1 VNETKQRIPKGA
13 VIAIAV
19 VGVLLVFTA
28 GYFMLISPQRAKIA
42 AAKKETA
49 HVKQEIS
56 DLQAT
61 TAKRKAQPK
70 IRYASLYQITKS
82 MPDSNDMADV
92 MLALVAIGHE
102 SGITFTK
109 VGSAP
114 VMNLP
119 LYQQLPIQLS
129 FAATY
134 YQLSDFLYRLR
145 SLVRVRNGELFS
157 FGRLYTIDHIDVAQ
171 PPLGYSYPT
180 VSVSLEVSAF
190 VYGSATAPP
199 PGATTTTGTDT
210 SSTDTTSTSTDTTAT
225 TTEPTSTAPPPALKA
240 SP

>member
-1 VNETKQRIPKGA
+1 VNETKRRAPKGA

-19 VGVLLVFTA
+19 VGVLFVFVA

-42 AAKKETA
+42 SAKHETA
-49 HVKQEIS
+49 HVQKEIS
-56 DLQAT
+56 DVQAT
-61 TAKRKAQPK
+61 TAKRKSEPK

-82 MPDSNDMADV
+82 MPDSNDMAD
-92 MLALVAIGHE
+92 MLLALVAIGHE
-102 SGITFTK
+102 SGITFAK

-119 LYQQLPIQLS
+119 LYQQVPIQLS

-145 SLVRVRNGELFS
+145 SLVRVRNGELVS
-157 FGRLYTIDHIDVAQ
+157 FGRLYTVDHVDLAQ

-199 PGATTTTGTDT
+199 PGATTASTDT
-210 SSTDTTSTSTDTTAT
+210 TSTDTTSTSTDSTAT
-225 TTEPTSTAPPPALKA
+225 TTEPTTTTTPPALKA